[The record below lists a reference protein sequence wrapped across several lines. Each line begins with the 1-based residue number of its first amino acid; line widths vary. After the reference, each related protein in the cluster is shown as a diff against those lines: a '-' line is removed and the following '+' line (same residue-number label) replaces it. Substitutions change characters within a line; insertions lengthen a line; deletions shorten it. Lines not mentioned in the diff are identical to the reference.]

1 MKNLI
6 LFLLFTLN
14 CFAQKTIQE
23 VLVKY
28 NKNLVPYISVN
39 ELKEKQNIILF
50 DSRDATEYK
59 VSHLKNANYV
69 GFDDFDAKKI
79 KEKFT
84 NPNATIIVYC
94 SVGVRSE
101 IIGKKLLKMGY
112 KNVFNLYGGI
122 FEWSNQNLPVYDSDD
137 KQTQN
142 VHAFSKEWSQYL
154 KKGNKVY

>member
-69 GFDDFDAKKI
+69 GFDDFDSKKI

-142 VHAFSKEWSQYL
+142 VHAFSKEWGKYL
-154 KKGNKVY
+154 KTGNKVY

>member
-69 GFDDFDAKKI
+69 GFDDFDSKKI

-94 SVGVRSE
+94 SIGVRSE

-122 FEWSNQNLPVYDSDD
+122 FEWSNHNLPVYDSDD

>member
-69 GFDDFDAKKI
+69 GFDDFDSKKI

>member
-69 GFDDFDAKKI
+69 GFDDFDSKKI

-142 VHAFSKEWSQYL
+142 VHAFSKKWSQYL

>member
-69 GFDDFDAKKI
+69 GFDDFDSKKI

-94 SVGVRSE
+94 SIGVRSE

>member
-94 SVGVRSE
+94 SIGVRSE

>member
-39 ELKEKQNIILF
+39 ELKEKQNVILF

-59 VSHLKNANYV
+59 VSHLKNANHV
-69 GFDDFDAKKI
+69 GFDDFDSKKI

-94 SVGVRSE
+94 SIGVRSE

-142 VHAFSKEWSQYL
+142 VHAFSKEWGKYL
-154 KKGNKVY
+154 KTGNKVY

>member
-69 GFDDFDAKKI
+69 GFDDFDSKKI

-94 SVGVRSE
+94 SMGVRSE

>member
-39 ELKEKQNIILF
+39 ELKEKQNVILF

-69 GFDDFDAKKI
+69 GFDDFDSKKI

-94 SVGVRSE
+94 SIGVRSE

-122 FEWSNQNLPVYDSDD
+122 FEWSNHNLPVYDSDD

-142 VHAFSKEWSQYL
+142 VHAFSKEWGKYL
-154 KKGNKVY
+154 KTGNKVY